1 MLHMRNIQPALML
14 KNLPAEQFL
23 LFDAFPS
30 NTETRSHQHPW
41 GQLQI
46 IMGGLLELQIQGKRY
61 LSPPHLAIWIPA
73 GIKHKSYNRKP
84 INYCSFNIT
93 PALAKNL
100 PNYVCLLTVTTIIE
114 AIIGDL
120 RARNICIAESPADK
134 RLFEVLLDQ
143 FASTELLEHFLPV
156 SHHKLLAPLLTALE
170 LNPADDTSLKT
181 WAYRVHSSERTLARH
196 CQNELGMNFTEW
208 RLRMRYIY
216 SLELL
221 RCGKSVKEIAFTL
234 GYNQSSPFITMFKKY
249 AECTPEQ
256 YKLKHAIS

>member
-1 MLHMRNIQPALML
+1 MLHTRNIQPALHL

-30 NTETRSHQHPW
+30 NTETRSHHHPW

-46 IMGGLLELQIQGKRY
+46 ITGGLLELHIQDQRY

-73 GIKHKSYNRKP
+73 GIVHKSYNRKP
-84 INYCSFNIT
+84 INYCSFNIA
-93 PALAKNL
+93 PDVAKSL
-100 PNYVCLLTVTTIIE
+100 PNYVCLLAITNIIE

-120 RARNICIAESPADK
+120 RTRNICIAETPADK
-134 RLFEVLLDQ
+134 RLFKVLLDQ
-143 FASTELLEHFLPV
+143 FACTDLVEHFLPV
-156 SHHKLLAPLLTALE
+156 SNHKLLVPLLTALE
-170 LNPADDTSLKT
+170 LNPADDTSLQI
-181 WAYRVHSSERTLARH
+181 WANRVHSSERTLARY
-196 CQNELGMNFTEW
+196 CQSELGMNFTEW

-234 GYNQSSPFITMFKKY
+234 GYNQASPFITMFKKY

-256 YKLKHAIS
+256 YKLKHAI